1 MMQNKA
7 LASGLAGL
15 LLLLLAI
22 AALAYPPAVGILG
35 KSPNCLNCHV
45 DNGTWTDGPDLIIDL
60 IDQQANRSLKQADG
74 SFLLEIQRNQ
84 ALTLTT
90 IIGYRK
96 KEGQVSPYRNA
107 WLYIDSSHIASPS
120 LSTFPAGWAVNL
132 PMACRLVGDKS
143 ALYSDADVTALPM
156 TLRADSTAVDGVVVL
171 QVMLTSG
178 AAVKGNAKAGM
189 IGNFFQRRLVLKIK
203 T

>member
-1 MMQNKA
+1 MMQNKT
-7 LASGLAGL
+7 LASGLAALTL
-15 LLLLLAI
+15 LVLAI

-35 KSPNCLNCHV
+35 KSPNCLSCHV
-45 DNGTWTDGPDLIIDL
+45 NNGAWTDGPDLIIDL
-60 IDQQANRSLKQADG
+60 IDQQASRSLKQSDG

-84 ALTLTT
+84 AVTLTT

-107 WLYIDSSHIASPS
+107 WLYIDSTHITAPS
-120 LSTFPAGWAVNL
+120 LSTFPSGWDVNL

-143 ALYSDADVTALPM
+143 AQYADADVTALPM
-156 TLRADSTAVDGVVVL
+156 TIRADSTAVDGAVLL

-178 AAVKGNAKAGM
+178 AAVKGDAKAGM

-203 T
+203 S

>member
-7 LASGLAGL
+7 IATGLAGL
-15 LLLLLAI
+15 TVLMLAI

-35 KSPNCLNCHV
+35 KSPNCLSCHV
-45 DNGTWTDGPDLIIDL
+45 DNGTWTEGPDLIIDL
-60 IDQQANRSLKQADG
+60 IDQRVNRSLKQPDG
-74 SFLLEIQRNQ
+74 SFLLEIPRNQ
-84 ALTLTT
+84 AVTLTT

-96 KEGQVSPYRNA
+96 TDGQAPPYRNA
-107 WLYIDSSHIASPS
+107 WLYIDSSHIATPS
-120 LSTFPAGWAVNL
+120 LSTFPSGWDVNL

-143 ALYSDADVTALPM
+143 GLYPDADVTALPM
-156 TLRADSTAVDGVVVL
+156 TLRADSTAVDGAVAL

-203 T
+203 S